1 MLFRSFPIA
10 AVVVLLKNRQR
21 LLLTALTVVVSVAA
35 LLASCGQD
43 LPKVFANTPR
53 IAWVSFGGYTFFD
66 AIGHAI
72 HVLPIALKINPRIAL
87 IGSLVLALLSVVAG
101 FKYRAHLDK
110 LLPSLDFYR
119 ARGCIAVSCLAI
131 YIFVFLAG
139 ASFNYRL
146 IFLLGVLGYLVED
159 MEQTGTTRSLPPAL
173 AIVCFCL
180 IPFRLVLLREV
191 LDGLIFCATCA
202 WLSTQLFDR
211 IQAKSDLS
219 SQSLHSERFAI

>member
-1 MLFRSFPIA
+1 M
-10 AVVVLLKNRQR
+10 
-21 LLLTALTVVVSVAA
+21 
-35 LLASCGQD
+35 
-43 LPKVFANTPR
+43 FANTPR

-66 AIGHAI
+66 AISHAI

-101 FKYRAHLDK
+101 LKYRTHLDK
-110 LLPSLDFYR
+110 LLPSLDFFR

-159 MEQTGTTRSLPPAL
+159 IEHTRTSRSLPPAVV
-173 AIVCFCL
+173 IVLFCS
-180 IPFRLVLLREV
+180 IPFRLILLREV
-191 LDGLIFCATCA
+191 LDGLTFCAACA

-211 IQAKSDLS
+211 IQARSVLPAFVPA
-219 SQSLHSERFAI
+219 SLLGIDRAGAKKVS